1 MGAPCNRMQPRVV
14 TVGFA
19 APTTI
24 FGLGREGV
32 MNGGANLS
40 VTVDGTASATGKGS
54 TGIPGTAGIVT
65 VTIYYRT
72 MAGSQLVAD
81 ATTVAIPIAGK
92 VVIQISPPNTSVYE
106 IQMTAQVAAPAVG
119 DNLVIV
125 SSLTERV

>member
-24 FGLGREGV
+24 FGVGREGV
-32 MNGGANLS
+32 MNGGNTLS
-40 VTVDGTASATGKGS
+40 VTVDGVMSATGKGT
-54 TGIPGTAGIVT
+54 TGIPGTAGVVT
-65 VTIYYRT
+65 VTIWYRT

-81 ATTVAIPIAGK
+81 ATTVAIPANNKAI
-92 VVIQISPPNTSVYE
+92 IQLSSPNTNVYE
-106 IQMTAQVAAPAVG
+106 VVMTAQVAAPAVG

-125 SSLTERV
+125 SSLTERI